1 MLKRWWNYIKT
12 WFGAKS
18 EEVMDPEIQLQQ
30 AVDEFRERDQELRGQ
45 AAKVLAHRTQVAEEL
60 EDATKDSAEAKELA
74 KQALL
79 KADAAAKAGDAAEA
93 ERWNQAAQTIA
104 VKLQASE
111 SNVAT
116 LTEQLTIAEQQAAN
130 AREAVSANAAELSE
144 LSAKQTELTGKIKSA
159 EMQESLNR
167 TMEQLNAS
175 VGDEAP
181 SLKEIEDKIESRAAQ
196 AAAEADI
203 AASTP
208 EGAMAEL
215 EKSVDLSEADSTLDS
230 LRSELG
236 LAPAVTTG
244 GSEPTTPPGSS
255 GSTTQP

>member
-12 WFGAKS
+12 WFGVKS

-45 AAKVLAHRTQVAEEL
+45 AAKVLAHRTRVADEL
-60 EDATKDSAEAKELA
+60 EDVTKESAEAKELA

-79 KADAAAKAGDAAEA
+79 KADAAAKAGNADEA
-93 ERWNQAAQTIA
+93 GRWNQAAQTIA

-111 SNVAT
+111 SNVVT
-116 LTEQLTIAEQQAAN
+116 LTEQLKIADQQAAN

-144 LSAKQTELTGKIKSA
+144 VSAKQMELSGKLKSA

-175 VGDEAP
+175 VGEDAP
-181 SLKEIEDKIESRAAQ
+181 SLEEIENKIESRAAQ

-215 EKSVDLSEADSTLDS
+215 EQSVDLAEADETLAS

-236 LAPAVTTG
+236 LGPAITTG
-244 GSEPTTPPGSS
+244 SS
-255 GSTTQP
+255 KSTT